1 MDGKTVKEERLR
13 QQAEKVFE
21 CAEHISMTILREFS
35 APDLNSRDHIVRS
48 LIGAAAALVASCENS
63 ETALAYFTYSLE
75 YQLSGECI
83 YKRGS

>member
-35 APDLNSRDHIVRS
+35 APDLDSRDRIVRS
-48 LIGAAAALVASCENS
+48 LIGAAAALVASCENP

-75 YQLSGECI
+75 YQLSDECI
-83 YKRGS
+83 SKRGN